1 MIRPKNTRLYL
12 IAWAEQRI
20 QEIFWIPEHVLEADA
35 LDKALLRIRKA
46 LAVLEEYYP
55 SL

>member
-1 MIRPKNTRLYL
+1 MIRPKSTQLYL

-35 LDKALLRIRKA
+35 LDKALLRIKKA
-46 LAVLEEYYP
+46 LAVIEKHFP